1 MREKTNRLLVLLGT
15 NEAVAEAL
23 EYTPRQYRN
32 IRNKILRGEDISP
45 RIMALI
51 SLKLSELDNLPEKP
65 AKGRV

>member
-1 MREKTNRLLVLLGT
+1 MREKTDRLLYLLGT

-32 IRNKILRGEDISP
+32 IRNKILRGEEISP

-51 SLKLSELDNLPEKP
+51 SLKLGELENSSVKP
-65 AKGRV
+65 AKGRM

>member
-1 MREKTNRLLVLLGT
+1 MREKTERLLYLLGT
-15 NEAVAEAL
+15 NEAIAEAL

-32 IRNKILRGEDISP
+32 IRNKILRGEDVSP

-51 SLKLSELDNLPEKP
+51 SLKLGELENSPEKP